1 MKKIFL
7 SFFLIAFSI
16 LIFSQEQESP
26 KVTATFYITD
36 LTEALNEI
44 SLQTGVTI
52 LTDQYVSGIVTA
64 DFVEMDLE
72 KALDILLLPGGFA
85 YKKIDE
91 NIYFVGLPDPNSHNF
106 LNLAETEIISLNYIT
121 VDKFI
126 SLIPENL
133 KQYIKTNQERNQ
145 IVVYAPGKTIDYV
158 KDLVN
163 KLDVAE
169 PYIELTVYIVET
181 NESFSDLIKGN
192 VFNINAEG
200 IKNSFSFSA
209 PTIGISVQDLFE
221 AEIDMYEKKE
231 VANLVTKQVVNVLPE
246 QKAKLSLKSLDNI
259 IFTTYR
265 NEFRSIE
272 SGIEIEMTPKIMNEI
287 IQLTF
292 NTKTANLMD
301 VTKDGYLVSQS
312 ELETKVNLNP
322 DEVLLIADLDLS
334 QLYSK
339 SSGTTFLKDLPFLRF
354 LFGDNQSKDEYKRMM
369 IFLTASTVFKGV
381 DVK

>member
-26 KVTATFYITD
+26 KVTATFYNTD

-52 LTDQYVSGIVTA
+52 LTDQYVSGLVTA
-64 DFVEMDLE
+64 DFVEVDLE

-85 YKKIDE
+85 YRKIDE
-91 NIYFVGLPDPNSHNF
+91 NVYFVGLADPKSHNF

-145 IVVYAPGKTIDYV
+145 IVIYAPRKTIDYV

-169 PYIELTVYIVET
+169 PYIELTVYIIET

-209 PTIGISVQDLFE
+209 PTIGISVQDIFE

-231 VANLVTKQVVNVLPE
+231 VANLVTKQVVNILPE

-272 SGIEIEMTPKIMNEI
+272 SGIEIEMTPKMMNEI

-292 NTKTANLMD
+292 KTKTANLID

-339 SSGTTFLKDLPFLRF
+339 SAGTTFLKDLPFLRF
-354 LFGDNQSKDEYKRMM
+354 LFADNQSKDEYKRMM